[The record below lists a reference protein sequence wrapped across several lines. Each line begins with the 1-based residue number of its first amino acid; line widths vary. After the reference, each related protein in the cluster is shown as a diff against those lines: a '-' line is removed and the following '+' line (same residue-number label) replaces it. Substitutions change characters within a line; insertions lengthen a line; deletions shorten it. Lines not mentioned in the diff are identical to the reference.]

1 VDLEIRP
8 IHHRLADRVRAHVLI
23 CWLAY
28 YVEWHLRRALAPL
41 LVADAQRGEPPP
53 AAPVAPAKRSASA
66 LDKARTKRT
75 PDHLPV
81 QSFGEL
87 LKDLA
92 TIARN
97 RIQPTRKSVPPFDI
111 VTRPT
116 LFQRHALQL
125 LGLTL

>member
-1 VDLEIRP
+1 MWNGTCAALWRRYSSMTRNGENRRP
-8 IHHRLADRVRAHVLI
+8 L
-23 CWLAY
+23 
-28 YVEWHLRRALAPL
+28 
-41 LVADAQRGEPPP
+41 PPS
-53 AAPVAPAKRSASA
+53 SASA

-81 QSFGEL
+81 QGFGDL
-87 LKDLA
+87 LKDLS

-116 LFQRHALQL
+116 PLQRHALQL